1 MSIFEHIRVDA
12 AGIAIKNTFVH
23 IADEQAGSKRR
34 SSSAPPHF
42 HNIEKLEPRLDDE
55 ECQPN
60 CKLNDFFMVSDR
72 RQGSKCS
79 DDCTA
84 STTDNSDA
92 ADASDADSS
101 EEPSPTASVD
111 LSAAKQSPAYTR
123 TPLRRNSKVWSPC
136 QASTALAATTAPL
149 GGVPLDIRHRLS
161 RTILHA
167 KQMIGAL
174 SLIYRTA
181 LMESTGV
188 WSLVGYCNP
197 EHRNYAQILLSK
209 AKQAL
214 VSAADNSSD
223 VFAIGYDATPVI
235 GSQCQICVNM
245 QFALVEDKSK
255 ACWDILTKGFCPRG
269 HACRWQHPL
278 WKAPVSIGISFE
290 QRQ

>member
-1 MSIFEHIRVDA
+1 MSIFEHIRVA
-12 AGIAIKNTFVH
+12 KAEIGIKNTFVH
-23 IADEQAGSKRR
+23 IADEPAGSKRR

-42 HNIEKLEPRLDDE
+42 HIEKLDLGPDDE

-60 CKLNDFFMVSDR
+60 CKLNDFFM
-72 RQGSKCS
+72 

-92 ADASDADSS
+92 ADASDAESS

-111 LSAAKQSPAYTR
+111 LSVAEQSPAYTR

-223 VFAIGYDATPVI
+223 VFAIGYDATPVM